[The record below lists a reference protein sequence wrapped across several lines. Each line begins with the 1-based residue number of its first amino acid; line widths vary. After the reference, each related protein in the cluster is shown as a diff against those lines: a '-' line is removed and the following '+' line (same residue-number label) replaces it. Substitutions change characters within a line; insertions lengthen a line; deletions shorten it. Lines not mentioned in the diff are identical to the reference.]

1 MVRKPITQ
9 RIAELEERRR
19 VLVTRL
25 GRQERARDTRR
36 KILIGALVLHRLE
49 NAKDPTFSI
58 RLREWLRAE
67 LPGFL
72 TREGD
77 SQLFNDILI
86 SEQVRQNSDR
96 EENR

>member
-9 RIAELEERRR
+9 RIAELDERRR
-19 VLVTRL
+19 VLLTRL
-25 GRQERARDTRR
+25 GKQARARDTRR
-36 KILIGALVLHRLE
+36 KILIGALVLYRLE
-49 NAKDPTFSI
+49 NARDPAFTS

-77 SQLFNDILI
+77 RRLFDDVLI
-86 SEQVRQNSDR
+86 SAPAQPNSDR
-96 EENR
+96 EEER

>member
-25 GRQERARDTRR
+25 GRQERACDTRR

-49 NAKDPTFSI
+49 NAKDPAFSM
-58 RLREWLRAE
+58 RLRDWLCAE
-67 LPGFL
+67 LPEFL
-72 TREGD
+72 TRKGD
-77 SQLFNDILI
+77 SQLFDDILG
-86 SEQVRQNSDR
+86 SATRQPSSDR
-96 EENR
+96 EEGR